1 MNLLGTQDIVPAT
14 DASGL
19 ISGAAVPHQI
29 MRSVSP

>member
-1 MNLLGTQDIVPAT
+1 MNLLGTEDIVLAT

-19 ISGAAVPHQI
+19 ISVAAVPQQI

>member
-1 MNLLGTQDIVPAT
+1 MNLLGTQDIVLAT

-19 ISGAAVPHQI
+19 ISVAAVLHQI

>member
-19 ISGAAVPHQI
+19 ISVAAVPQQI
-29 MRSVSP
+29 LRSVLP